1 MRSESG
7 SVKCARVKVTFK
19 NAIKC
24 FPYHVP
30 KPREPFGGLRAGRLT
45 ISPTGPSDASPI
57 ACSLTYLPEHPLTA
71 PAPGTGRATAASH
84 WMKAKRC
91 VQANLWQGSLSAVAR
106 EARHQ
111 ITCPPVARPLRDT
124 KGDRACHRVEPSV
137 APSFGDGETVRAG
150 QSVARRKGGR
160 WICIRDDPDN
170 AATGSPGRAGFSA
183 EGSAHGA

>member
-7 SVKCARVKVTFK
+7 SIKCARVKVTFK

-91 VQANLWQGSLSAVAR
+91 VQANLWQGSLSAVAG
-106 EARHQ
+106 EARRRSG
-111 ITCPPVARPLRDT
+111 IVAGYVSATTP
-124 KGDRACHRVEPSV
+124 A
-137 APSFGDGETVRAG
+137 
-150 QSVARRKGGR
+150 
-160 WICIRDDPDN
+160 N
-170 AATGSPGRAGFSA
+170 AATGRPGCAGFAANGSTQYGAAEYEGQSA
-183 EGSAHGA
+183 ELLAHNPETEGLR